1 MVWPIFPLGRH
12 EMLVVLRS
20 LLVVSFLLRCS
31 AGGTEEACRQDSGRL
46 LVVVRTYRP
55 TPAMVGRMKS
65 FAVALQK
72 STLRSE
78 FVISVDTTNITWAV
92 LRNLSLTTG
101 LQQEDLERA
110 HVNASVALYSI
121 LAEEVPTATLHNFT
135 ISDIRE
141 TFPVW
146 NTIGRLGHVRGFH
159 VEPLLLGLRHAQ
171 KVWDHVWVFEDDVG
185 LCGDLGT
192 FLQIYQDDSS
202 DFIGGKSYI
211 PHFPEGWSPSE
222 LGSEEFVRR
231 FPEKWWRGSLENVQR
246 LSLRFTEHLQE
257 LVLNGVTAWS
267 AKLTP
272 TFCETTTRFTC
283 AHLKDATIFW
293 MACTGGMAA
302 WMAAW
307 MHLCKGFPPR
317 FPVANPYRPAG
328 LTAPKAGLDAFLDL
342 QEVKA
347 AGEVSHGAAAQAAED
362 LDEFSSFL
370 QLPLSEDDVHSAAYL
385 TESWFLSSKAG
396 DRDFASITCNEICSR
411 RTGAITAAVV
421 GFGLLQTSMKHV
433 VLISI

>member
-12 EMLVVLRS
+12 EMLVLLRS
-20 LLVVSFLLRCS
+20 LLVVSFLLRCG

-78 FVISVDTTNITWAV
+78 FMISVDTTNITWAV
-92 LRNLSLTTG
+92 LHNLSLTTG

-110 HVNASVALYSI
+110 HVTASVALCSI

-146 NTIGRLGHVRGFH
+146 NTIGQVRGFH
-159 VEPLLLGLRHAQ
+159 VEPLLLGLRHAR
-171 KVWDHVWVFEDDVG
+171 KVWTHVWVFEDDVG

-231 FPEKWWRGSLENVQR
+231 FPEKWWRGSLEKVQR

-257 LVLNGVTAWS
+257 LVLDGVTAWS
-267 AKLTP
+267 LKLTP
-272 TFCETTTRFTC
+272 TFCETTTRQDAFPG
-283 AHLKDATIFW
+283 LREPQIPWLDSDATIFW

-302 WMAAW
+302 WMAELA
-307 MHLCKGFPPR
+307 LSNGP
-317 FPVANPYRPAG
+317 
-328 LTAPKAGLDAFLDL
+328 
-342 QEVKA
+342 
-347 AGEVSHGAAAQAAED
+347 
-362 LDEFSSFL
+362 SFV
-370 QLPLSEDDVHSAAYL
+370 PLSL
-385 TESWFLSSKAG
+385 TSQSL
-396 DRDFASITCNEICSR
+396 RMR
-411 RTGAITAAVV
+411 
-421 GFGLLQTSMKHV
+421 
-433 VLISI
+433 